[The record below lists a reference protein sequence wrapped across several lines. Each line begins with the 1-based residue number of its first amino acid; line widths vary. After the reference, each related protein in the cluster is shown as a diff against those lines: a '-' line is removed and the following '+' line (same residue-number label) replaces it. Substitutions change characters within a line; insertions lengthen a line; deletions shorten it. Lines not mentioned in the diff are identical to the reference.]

1 MVDSKGGQSS
11 SFDFRNLYTGQESVI
26 RGFVINNSPKTMPFK
41 SVLRKG
47 YLVSSEE
54 FALTQTPA
62 EIGQEQS

>member
-1 MVDSKGGQSS
+1 M
-11 SFDFRNLYTGQESVI
+11 
-26 RGFVINNSPKTMPFK
+26 INNSPKAMSFK

-62 EIGQEQS
+62 EIGQEQSEKIMFMEP